1 MQLRQNV
8 AAWTALAAIV
18 ANDPRPIARRQSQ
31 RSKAISMTTR
41 FAILLAA
48 SALSPFL
55 SAGAAAQAPQPGESQ
70 TVEQLSELSIEQLSQ
85 VEVRSVSKRAEPLS
99 RAAGAAYV
107 LTDADIQ
114 RAPATSLPEVLRLA
128 PNLQVQRIDAR
139 QYAITAR
146 GFNGAETANKL
157 LVLIDGR
164 SIYSTLHSGIFWE
177 LHSPLLEDLQQIEVI
192 SGPGGTLF
200 GPNAVN
206 GVISINS
213 KDARDTL
220 GGLIRGTA
228 GASERTAGIR
238 YGVPIGSTG
247 AVRVYANAFDRDD
260 IASGASTPQDRF
272 KGIQGGFRADF
283 GTPSNIFTLQ
293 GDVFTTDTGG
303 IPGDGDDG
311 HNMLA
316 RWSRALGP
324 DMSFQVQ
331 AYYDKFVRRFILVK
345 DRLETFDL
353 EGQFNLSAGRH
364 TLMLGAGVRTTK
376 DEFIN
381 NLNGFALD
389 PESRRLWV
397 INGFAQDEI
406 ALNDTL
412 SLTAGIKIERSSLSG
427 VELLPNIRLAWHP
440 NDRTLLWSAA
450 SRAVRTPSRIDRQL
464 VFLPLL
470 AQAVDFKS
478 EKLIALEAGYRGQI
492 GDSTSLSVSLFYNI
506 YDDLRTTE
514 LAPGNTLPIRLAN
527 GLKGD
532 SYGLEAWAT
541 QQLTPWWRINLGLS
555 TLSEDFRV
563 KRGHVDLANGD
574 SLGSDPDY
582 QITVRSQ
589 MNLGDRVKL
598 DVQARMVGDLGSPEL
613 DGSELDGYV
622 EADARLGWELTD
634 RIELYVAG
642 HNLLHKRHY
651 ETPLA
656 DRGQPI
662 ERSVQAGTRLL
673 F

>member
-1 MQLRQNV
+1 MTPR
-8 AAWTALAAIV
+8 LAV
-18 ANDPRPIARRQSQ
+18 
-31 RSKAISMTTR
+31 
-41 FAILLAA
+41 LLAA
-48 SALSPFL
+48 SALSPCMT
-55 SAGAAAQAPQPGESQ
+55 AGAAAQSTQPQEVQ

-99 RAAGAAYV
+99 KAAAAAFV
-107 LTDADIQ
+107 LTGADIQ
-114 RAPATSLPEVLRLA
+114 RGAATSLPEVLRLA
-128 PNLQVQRIDAR
+128 PNLQVQRIDSR

-146 GFNGAETANKL
+146 GFNGAESANKL

-220 GGLIRGTA
+220 GGLARGTV
-228 GASERTAGIR
+228 GANQRTAGLR
-238 YGVPIGSTG
+238 YGVSLGSTG
-247 AVRVYANAFDRDD
+247 AVRLYANAFDRDD
-260 IASGASTPQDRF
+260 IARAAPDRDDRF
-272 KGIQGGFRADF
+272 KGIQSGFRADF
-283 GTPSNIFTLQ
+283 GSQHDNVTLQ
-293 GDVFTTDTGG
+293 GDIFTTDTGG
-303 IPGDGDDG
+303 VPGDGDDG
-311 HNMLA
+311 HNLLA
-316 RWSRALGP
+316 RWSRTLAP
-324 DMSFQVQ
+324 NQSFQIH
-331 AYYDKFVRRFILVK
+331 AYYDKFVRRFTLVK

-364 TLMLGAGVRTTK
+364 NLVLGAGVRTTK

-381 NLNGFALD
+381 HLNGFVLD

-397 INGFAQDEI
+397 VNGFAQDEI
-406 ALNDTL
+406 ELNDTL
-412 SLTAGIKIERSSLSG
+412 SLTAGLKVERSSLSG
-427 VELLPNIRLAWHP
+427 VELLPNVRIAWHP
-440 NDRTLLWSAA
+440 NEHTLLWSAA

-470 AQAVDFKS
+470 AQAVDFES

-492 GDSTSLSVSLFYNI
+492 GESTSLSVSLFYNI

-514 LAPGNTLPIRLAN
+514 FAPGNMLPIRLAN
-527 GLKGD
+527 GLKGN

-555 TLSEDFRV
+555 TLSEDFHV
-563 KRGHVDLANGD
+563 KAGHVDIANGA

-589 MNLGDRVKL
+589 MNLGHRVKL
-598 DVQARMVGDLGSPEL
+598 DVAGRMVGDLGNPA
-613 DGSELDGYV
+613 LDGYV

-642 HNLLHKRHY
+642 DNLLHKRHY
-651 ETPLA
+651 ETPPVN
-656 DRGQPI
+656 RGQAI